1 MRRAR
6 LIPLCIC
13 LITPRVLAAQW
24 QASGELGVAY
34 LDQTGI
40 PRSTAQTL
48 GATIDGVF
56 SRALIRSTGLVSAT
70 ESGRLSAQAAAIA
83 TLFGPINRRARWDL
97 SAAASRFDQTGLQTA
112 SSAEAIGRLLF
123 GVGRRGAAL
132 GLAGGTRRADAGR
145 QPFGSLSLGGWQGF
159 KLEQVGLDIMLA
171 RTTTRPFDEAPRIG
185 LNYGDAS
192 ANWRHDQGRFSIG
205 AVAGV
210 RVSNNSLVPNGGWG
224 SADASVWLASHVALV
239 LAGGRTPQDVIRGV
253 PRITY
258 GSITLRVTSF
268 ARPSLVRPRPR
279 PNGPRLDA
287 TREYIEVRADSATQV
302 ELMGDFTDWLPVTLE
317 RHGDVWR
324 LERDLT
330 PGLHRLMIRIDG
342 GEWTTPVN
350 LPRAKD
356 ELGGVVGLVTVP

>member
-13 LITPRVLAAQW
+13 LTTPRALAAQW
-24 QASGELGVAY
+24 QASGELGVAR
-34 LDQTGI
+34 LEQTRI
-40 PRSTAQTL
+40 PRSTAETL

-56 SRALIRSTGLVSAT
+56 SRALIRSTGLLSAT
-70 ESGRLSAQAAAIA
+70 ESGRLSAQAGAIA
-83 TLFGPINRRARWDL
+83 TLFGPLDRRVRWEL
-97 SAAASRFDQTGLQTA
+97 SAAASRFDQTGAQTA
-112 SSAEAIGRLLF
+112 SSAEALGRLLF
-123 GVGRRGAAL
+123 GVGRRGAAV

-159 KLEQVGLDIMLA
+159 KREQVGLDIMLV

-210 RVSNNSLVPNGGWG
+210 RVSNSSLVPNGGWG
-224 SADASVWLASHVALV
+224 SVDASVWLGSHVALV
-239 LAGGRTPQDVIRGV
+239 AAGGRSPQDVIRGV
-253 PRITY
+253 PRVTY
-258 GSITLRVTSF
+258 GSIALRVTSF

-302 ELMGDFTDWLPVTLE
+302 ELMGDFTDWLPIALE
-317 RHGDVWR
+317 RRGDVWR
-324 LERDLT
+324 IERELS

-342 GEWTTPVN
+342 GEWTTPMN

>member
-1 MRRAR
+1 M
-6 LIPLCIC
+6 
-13 LITPRVLAAQW
+13 TPRALAAQW
-24 QASGELGVAY
+24 QASGELGVAR
-34 LDQTGI
+34 LEQTGI
-40 PRSTAQTL
+40 PRSTAETL

-56 SRALIRSTGLVSAT
+56 SHALIRSTGLLSAT

-83 TLFGPINRRARWDL
+83 TLFGPLNRRARWEL

-112 SSAEAIGRLLF
+112 SSAEALGRLLV
-123 GVGRRGAAL
+123 GAGRRGAAL

-159 KLEQVGLDIMLA
+159 KREQVGLDIMLV
-171 RTTTRPFDEAPRIG
+171 RTTTRPFDESPIIG

-192 ANWRHDQGRFSIG
+192 ANWRHDQGRFSIS

-224 SADASVWLASHVALV
+224 SVDASVWLASHVALV
-239 LAGGRTPQDVIRGV
+239 IAGGRTPQDVIRGV

-258 GSITLRVTSF
+258 GSVTLRFSTL
-268 ARPSLVRPRPR
+268 ARASLARPRPA

-287 TREYIEVRADSATQV
+287 TREFIEVQADSATQV
-302 ELMGDFTDWLPVTLE
+302 EVMGDFTDWLPVAME
-317 RHGDVWR
+317 RRGDVWR
-324 LERDLT
+324 IERALS
-330 PGLHRLMIRIDG
+330 PGLHRLMIRVDG
-342 GEWTTPVN
+342 GEWTTPMN

-356 ELGGVVGLVTVP
+356 ELGGFVGLVTVP

>member
-1 MRRAR
+1 
-6 LIPLCIC
+6 L
-13 LITPRVLAAQW
+13 
-24 QASGELGVAY
+24 E
-34 LDQTGI
+34 QTGI
-40 PRSTAQTL
+40 PVSTAQSL

-83 TLFGPINRRARWDL
+83 TLFGPLNQRARWEL
-97 SAAASRFDQTGLQTA
+97 SAAASRFDQTGAQTA

-123 GVGRRGAAL
+123 GAGRRGVAI

-145 QPFGSLSLGGWQGF
+145 QPFASLALGGWRGF
-159 KLEQVGLDIMLA
+159 KREQVGLDVMLV
-171 RTTTRPFDEAPRIG
+171 RTLTRPFEEASRIG

-192 ANWRHDQGRFSIG
+192 VNWRHDQARFSIG

-210 RVSNNSLVPNGGWG
+210 RVSDYSLVPNGGWG
-224 SADASVWLASHVALV
+224 SADASVWLGSHVALV
-239 LAGGRTPQDVIRGV
+239 VAGGRTPQDVIRGV

-258 GSITLRVTSF
+258 GSIALRVTSF
-268 ARPSLVRPRPR
+268 ARPSLERSRPRPD
-279 PNGPRLDA
+279 GPRLDA

-302 ELMGDFTDWLPVTLE
+302 EVMGDFTDWLPVALE
-317 RHGDVWR
+317 RRGDVWR
-324 LERDLT
+324 IERDLS

-342 GEWTTPVN
+342 GEWTTPMN

-356 ELGGVVGLVTVP
+356 ELGGVVGLITVP